1 MDPSI
6 ENNDTVEENILLVE
20 EPVAEPVV
28 EEPVV
33 EEPVVEEPVPEP
45 EPVVEEPV
53 PEPVVEESVPEPV
66 VEEPVP
72 EPEPEPVVEEP
83 VPEPV
88 PEPEPVVE
96 EPVPEPVVEEPVPE
110 PVVEEPVPEPEP
122 EPVVEEPVPEP
133 EPEPVV
139 EEPVVEEPTPEPIQ
153 EPVVEEPTPEPT
165 PKLIFIVPY
174 RDREQQQ
181 AFFHNHMKNN
191 ILADIPKEHY
201 KIWYIHQ
208 TDKREFNRGAMKNI
222 GFLATKHTYPNDY
235 KNITLIFNDVD
246 TMPLNKNYLNYDTQE
261 GNVKHFY
268 GHTFAL
274 GGIVSIKA
282 GDFERVNGFPN
293 LWGWGYE
300 DNLFQYRVLR
310 YGGSNSPMK
319 IDRDQFHKIL
329 DKNILQLKDGIER
342 TVNRG
347 EFDQYMANTTEGV
360 HNITNLKYQIDAET
374 GMVNVIRFST
384 GREEN
389 LSQRL
394 QYDLRNGP
402 YPFKPTVRQLRRGT
416 MGMAMGRL

>member
-1 MDPSI
+1 MKNKGMFSCRMQEKNCHLIIYLIMDPSI
-6 ENNDTVEENILLVE
+6 ENNDTVENILLVE
-20 EPVAEPVV
+20 EPVAAPVV
-28 EEPVV
+28 EE
-33 EEPVVEEPVPEP
+33 EPVAVP
-45 EPVVEEPV
+45 
-53 PEPVVEESVPEPV
+53 
-66 VEEPVP
+66 
-72 EPEPEPVVEEP
+72 
-83 VPEPV
+83 
-88 PEPEPVVE
+88 
-96 EPVPEPVVEEPVPE
+96 
-110 PVVEEPVPEPEP
+110 
-122 EPVVEEPVPEP
+122 
-133 EPEPVV
+133 
-139 EEPVVEEPTPEPIQ
+139 EPTPEPV
-153 EPVVEEPTPEPT
+153 PEPTPEPT
-165 PKLIFIVPY
+165 PKLIFVVPY

-181 AFFHNHMKNN
+181 SFFDNHMKNN

-222 GFLATKHTYPNDY
+222 GFLAAKHTYPNDY

-310 YGGSNSPMK
+310 SQGSGYPMK

-389 LSQRL
+389 MSQRL

-402 YPFKPTVRQLRRGT
+402 YPFKPTVRQIRRGS
-416 MGMAMGRL
+416 MSMAMGKL

>member
-1 MDPSI
+1 V
-6 ENNDTVEENILLVE
+6 TE
-20 EPVAEPVV
+20 EPVT
-28 EEPVV
+28 EEPVT
-33 EEPVVEEPVPEP
+33 EEPVTEEPIPE
-45 EPVVEEPV
+45 
-53 PEPVVEESVPEPV
+53 
-66 VEEPVP
+66 
-72 EPEPEPVVEEP
+72 
-83 VPEPV
+83 
-88 PEPEPVVE
+88 
-96 EPVPEPVVEEPVPE
+96 
-110 PVVEEPVPEPEP
+110 
-122 EPVVEEPVPEP
+122 
-133 EPEPVV
+133 
-139 EEPVVEEPTPEPIQ
+139 
-153 EPVVEEPTPEPT
+153 EPT

-174 RDREQQQ
+174 RDREQQKS
-181 AFFHNHMKNN
+181 FFDNHMKNN
-191 ILADIPKEHY
+191 ILADIPKDHY

-208 TDKREFNRGAMKNI
+208 TDKREFNRGAVKNI

-235 KNITLIFNDVD
+235 KNITLVFNDVD
-246 TMPLNKNYLNYDTQE
+246 TMPLNKNYLKYDTQE

-282 GDFERVNGFPN
+282 GDFEKVNGFPN

-310 YGGSNSPMK
+310 SNMN

-360 HNITNLKYQIDAET
+360 SDILNLKYQIDAET
-374 GMVNVIRFST
+374 GMVNVIRFTT

-389 LSQRL
+389 MSQRI

-402 YPFKPTVRQLRRGT
+402 YPFKPTVRQMRRGT
-416 MGMAMGRL
+416 MGMTMGRW

>member
-6 ENNDTVEENILLVE
+6 ENNDIIEENILLVE
-20 EPVAEPVV
+20 HTPVQE
-28 EEPVV
+28 
-33 EEPVVEEPVPEP
+33 PEP
-45 EPVVEEPV
+45 EPTPVEEAPV
-53 PEPVVEESVPEPV
+53 PVEE
-66 VEEPVP
+66 P
-72 EPEPEPVVEEP
+72 EPEPEPTPVEEAPLPVEEAEPEPTPVEEAPVPVEEAPVPVEEP
-83 VPEPV
+83 EPT
-88 PEPEPVVE
+88 PVE
-96 EPVPEPVVEEPVPE
+96 EAPTPMEEAPI
-110 PVVEEPVPEPEP
+110 
-122 EPVVEEPVPEP
+122 
-133 EPEPVV
+133 
-139 EEPVVEEPTPEPIQ
+139 PVVEEPTP
-153 EPVVEEPTPEPT
+153 
-165 PKLIFIVPY
+165 KLIFVVPY
-174 RDREQQQ
+174 RDREQQYQ
-181 AFFHNHMKNN
+181 FFDNHMKNN

-222 GFLATKHTYPNDY
+222 GFLAAKHTYPNDY
-235 KNITLIFNDVD
+235 KNITLVFNDVD

-282 GDFERVNGFPN
+282 GDFESVNGFPN

-310 YGGSNSPMK
+310 FYGSGSPMR

-389 LSQRL
+389 ISQRL
-394 QYDLRNGP
+394 SYDLRNGP
-402 YPFKPTVRQLRRGT
+402 YPFKPTVRQIRKGS
-416 MGMAMGRL
+416 MGMAMGKL

>member
-1 MDPSI
+1 M
-6 ENNDTVEENILLVE
+6 VE
-20 EPVAEPVV
+20 EPIQEPVQ
-28 EEPVV
+28 EPT
-33 EEPVVEEPVPEP
+33 P
-45 EPVVEEPV
+45 EPV
-53 PEPVVEESVPEPV
+53 S
-66 VEEPVP
+66 
-72 EPEPEPVVEEP
+72 EEP

-88 PEPEPVVE
+88 PE
-96 EPVPEPVVEEPVPE
+96 
-110 PVVEEPVPEPEP
+110 
-122 EPVVEEPVPEP
+122 
-133 EPEPVV
+133 
-139 EEPVVEEPTPEPIQ
+139 EPIQ
-153 EPVVEEPTPEPT
+153 EPVPEESIQEPT
-165 PKLIFIVPY
+165 PKLLFIVPY

-181 AFFHNHMKNN
+181 SFFHNHMTNN
-191 ILADIPKEHY
+191 ILADLPKEHY

-222 GFLATKHTYPNDY
+222 GFLAAKHTYPNDY
-235 KNITLIFNDVD
+235 KNITLVFNDVD
-246 TMPLNKNYLNYDTQE
+246 TMPLNKNYLNYDTPE

-282 GDFERVNGFPN
+282 GDFEKINGFPN

-310 YGGSNSPMK
+310 FYGSGSPMK

-389 LSQRL
+389 MSQRL

-402 YPFKPTVRQLRRGT
+402 YPFKPTVRQLRRGS
-416 MGMAMGRL
+416 MGMAMGKL